1 VCINALTQL
10 KNFHCERKLEAAVIC
25 YITNCFNTKQNEEKL
40 MKTFKEL
47 DKNNDGTL
55 TIDELKEGFFEYMGD
70 KILFEGEL

>member
-1 VCINALTQL
+1 
-10 KNFHCERKLEAAVIC
+10 
-25 YITNCFNTKQNEEKL
+25 

-70 KILFEGEL
+70 KILFEGELLKIINNVDMNKNGIIEYSEFISACSNLNLMMTEKNLK